1 MFLKELVITKE
12 NGKIIRSIPFHP
24 GLNLIVDETPVET
37 GKETGNSVG
46 KTTVLKLID
55 FCLGAKANI
64 IYTDNENFKN
74 EYTIVKDFLI
84 NNNVMI
90 QLILR
95 ENLTDEKSKLI
106 FIERNFR
113 SNKEKIIRINGK
125 EIQDQDFIEELT
137 KVFFPNRIG
146 KKPTFR
152 QIISHNIRYTNQSL
166 ENTLQTLHPYTKL
179 IEYSSLYLY
188 MFGCEFGQDDEK
200 LRLTQK
206 ISEEEK
212 FKKKLEHEG
221 TRSAYESALAVL
233 ENEIDELEK
242 EKSLITINPNFD
254 RDLENLNGLKY
265 KINRTTSDITNLEL
279 RRSLIF
285 KSQEEMHSKISNIN
299 SKQLKQI
306 YSQAKSVLLDNLH
319 KTFDDLVAFHNKMIN
334 SKIDFISKELP
345 DIDIQLKELYV
356 ALHGF
361 QAEEKRLND
370 VIINSSS
377 FSDLEEI
384 IAKLNSAYEK
394 KGKYEALIARIQTAE
409 QEIQG
414 YMDKLSSIDSELFS
428 DEYKKR
434 IQSQINIFSKYF
446 SQVSN
451 QLYGEKYAL
460 GFEEET
466 DNKGNKVYRFLP
478 LDLNNFSSGKKQGEI
493 SCFDIAYTMFA
504 DNEKI
509 PCMHFLLNDKKELM
523 HDNQLINIAKY
534 VNNHN
539 IQFVASILNDKLP
552 NELRDE
558 KYIAVKLS
566 QQDKLFGIES
576 EIEDEENS

>member
-1 MFLKELVITKE
+1 
-12 NGKIIRSIPFHP
+12 
-24 GLNLIVDETPVET
+24 
-37 GKETGNSVG
+37 
-46 KTTVLKLID
+46 
-55 FCLGAKANI
+55 
-64 IYTDNENFKN
+64 
-74 EYTIVKDFLI
+74 
-84 NNNVMI
+84 
-90 QLILR
+90 
-95 ENLTDEKSKLI
+95 
-106 FIERNFR
+106 
-113 SNKEKIIRINGK
+113 
-125 EIQDQDFIEELT
+125 
-137 KVFFPNRIG
+137 
-146 KKPTFR
+146 
-152 QIISHNIRYTNQSL
+152 
-166 ENTLQTLHPYTKL
+166 
-179 IEYSSLYLY
+179 

-200 LRLTQK
+200 LKLTQK

-233 ENEIDELEK
+233 DNEIEELEK

-254 RDLENLNGLKY
+254 TDLENLNKLKY
-265 KINRTTSDITNLEL
+265 KINKTTSAITNLEL
-279 RRSLIF
+279 RRSLIIE
-285 KSQEEMHSKISNIN
+285 SQEEMRSKISNIN
-299 SKQLKQI
+299 LNQLKQI

-334 SKIDFISKELP
+334 SKIDFVSKELP
-345 DIDIQLKELYV
+345 DIDIRLKELY
-356 ALHGF
+356 ATLHGF

-384 IAKLNSAYEK
+384 IAKLNNAYEK
-394 KGKYEALIARIQTAE
+394 KGKYEALIARIQTTE

-446 SQVSN
+446 SQVSSE
-451 QLYGEKYAL
+451 LYGEKYAL
-460 GFEEET
+460 DFREEI
-466 DNKGNKVYRFLP
+466 DNRGNKVYRFSP

-552 NELRDE
+552 DELKDE
-558 KYIAVKLS
+558 RYIAVKLS
-566 QQDKLFGIES
+566 QQDKLFKIES
-576 EIEDEENS
+576 EIEDGGNR

>member
-1 MFLKELVITKE
+1 MFLKELVIAKE
-12 NGKIIRSIPFHP
+12 NDKIIRSIPFHL
-24 GLNLIVDETPVET
+24 GLNLIVDETPIET

-64 IYTDNENFKN
+64 IYTDNENIKN

-84 NNNVMI
+84 NNNVI
-90 QLILR
+90 IRLILQ
-95 ENLTDEKSKLI
+95 ENLMDEKSKRVL
-106 FIERNFR
+106 IERNFR
-113 SNKEKIIRINGK
+113 PNKEKIIRINGK
-125 EIQDQDFIEELT
+125 EIQDQDFTEELT
-137 KVFFPNRIG
+137 KVFFHNRIG

-166 ENTLQTLHPYTKL
+166 ENTLQTLNPYTKL

-200 LRLTQK
+200 LVLTQK
-206 ISEEEK
+206 INEEEK

-221 TRSAYESALAVL
+221 TKSAYESALAVL
-233 ENEIDELEK
+233 DNEIEELEK
-242 EKSLITINPNFD
+242 VKSLITINPNFD
-254 RDLENLNGLKY
+254 TDLENLNKLKY
-265 KINRTTSDITNLEL
+265 RINQTVSTITNLEL

-285 KSQEEMHSKISNIN
+285 ESQEDMLSKISNIN
-299 SKQLKQI
+299 LDQLKQI
-306 YSQAKSVLLDNLH
+306 YSQAKSILMDNLH

-334 SKIDFISKELP
+334 AKIEFISKELP
-345 DIDIQLKELYV
+345 DIDIKLKELYV

-361 QAEEKRLND
+361 QSEEKRLND
-370 VIINSSS
+370 IIINSSS
-377 FSDLEEI
+377 FSDLEKI
-384 IAKLNSAYEK
+384 IAKLNNAYEK
-394 KGKYEALIARIQTAE
+394 KGKYEALIARIQATE
-409 QEIQG
+409 QEIQE
-414 YMDKLSSIDSELFS
+414 YIDKLSSIDSELFS

-451 QLYGEKYAL
+451 ELYGEKYVL
-460 GFEEET
+460 DFKEET
-466 DNKGNKVYRFLP
+466 DSKGNKFYKFSP

-493 SCFDIAYTMFA
+493 SCFDIAYTIFA

-523 HDNQLINIAKY
+523 HDNQLVNIAKY
-534 VNNHN
+534 VNNQN

-552 NELRDE
+552 GELRDE
-558 KYIAVKLS
+558 RYIVVKLS

-576 EIEDEENS
+576 NVEDGENN